1 MRFFLK
7 QSSEVTS
14 EFVVAILEK
23 WGEAL
28 EKKKRNRLLL
38 LKMGGK
44 LKNN

>member
-7 QSSEVTS
+7 QSSEVTL
-14 EFVVAILEK
+14 EFVVTILEK